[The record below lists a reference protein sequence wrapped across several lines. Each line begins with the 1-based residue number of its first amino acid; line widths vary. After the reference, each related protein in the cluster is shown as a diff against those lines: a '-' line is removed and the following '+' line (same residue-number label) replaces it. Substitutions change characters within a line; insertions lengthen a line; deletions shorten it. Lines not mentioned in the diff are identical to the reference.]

1 MSASIVIHTPQD
13 IAANVCLDKNM
24 DTSDRE
30 TIASTIVAY
39 TNKDA
44 NTDVEKTG
52 SLDPSPPSLSKCP
65 DGGFG
70 WLVVFG
76 AFMIQFCCWGFN
88 FSWGVYQ
95 QFYLQENIFPG
106 ATLSQVSWSGGIGT
120 ASVFLT
126 CPFQSSMVRR
136 FGLRPVIAVGILICG
151 CGMILASFATSLWQ
165 LYLTQGVLYGVGAG
179 MALFTSVAVPVQWFD
194 TKRGLAA
201 GITVAGSGLGGA
213 CLAPLNRLM
222 ITHLGHR
229 WALRIMGTSVIVVV
243 LSVLYCVRTRI
254 PLGRRGGA
262 ILDVSHFKDRGFAT
276 IYFMG
281 MFVTF
286 GYLVPVFLLPKF
298 VTDMG
303 LDPSIGATLVGI
315 FSGVNAVSRI
325 GLGLIA
331 DKLGPLNILIL
342 STMFTG
348 LSCFIFWLNAKGL
361 TMTIIFVI
369 IYGINAGGFNSL
381 FPVVAADL
389 MGLEKLTAAVGLL
402 YSGNL
407 FGNLLG
413 IPIASALVTA
423 SGGAYTWAIVFAGFA
438 PIIGAALLVPIRYG
452 INPRV
457 FVKV

>member
-1 MSASIVIHTPQD
+1 
-13 IAANVCLDKNM
+13 
-24 DTSDRE
+24 
-30 TIASTIVAY
+30 
-39 TNKDA
+39 
-44 NTDVEKTG
+44 
-52 SLDPSPPSLSKCP
+52 
-65 DGGFG
+65 
-70 WLVVFG
+70 
-76 AFMIQFCCWGFN
+76 
-88 FSWGVYQ
+88 
-95 QFYLQENIFPG
+95 
-106 ATLSQVSWSGGIGT
+106 
-120 ASVFLT
+120 
-126 CPFQSSMVRR
+126 MVRR
-136 FGLRPVIAVGILICG
+136 FGLRPVIAIGILICG
-151 CGMILASFATSLWQ
+151 CGIILASFATSLWQ

-179 MALFTSVAVPVQWFD
+179 MALFTSVTVPVQWFD

-222 ITHLGHR
+222 ITQLGHR
-229 WALRIMGTSVIVVV
+229 WALRIMGISVIVVV

-262 ILDVSHFKDRGFAT
+262 ILDVSHFKDRGFAV

-303 LDPSIGATLVGI
+303 MDPSIGATLVGL
-315 FSGVNAVSRI
+315 FAGVNAVSRI

-348 LSCFIFWLNAKGL
+348 LSCFLFWLNAKGL

-407 FGNLLG
+407 F
-413 IPIASALVTA
+413 ASALVTA
-423 SGGAYTWAIVFAGFA
+423 SGGAYTWAIVFAGIA

-452 INPRV
+452 INPRI